1 MLAQRLS
8 VPAPQ
13 ASKGLC
19 QASGAILRPS
29 PRAFSSSSSSA
40 RGLSASVCAP
50 AAPASRRQFLAASG
64 VLSASVGRGSAV
76 VMSAAASASSQD
88 LLIVGPGVLG
98 SYLGVLWKQAFPGA
112 TVTAQTNTTNSHD
125 RWGGF

>member
-1 MLAQRLS
+1 M
-8 VPAPQ
+8 
-13 ASKGLC
+13 
-19 QASGAILRPS
+19 
-29 PRAFSSSSSSA
+29 
-40 RGLSASVCAP
+40 
-50 AAPASRRQFLAASG
+50 
-64 VLSASVGRGSAV
+64 